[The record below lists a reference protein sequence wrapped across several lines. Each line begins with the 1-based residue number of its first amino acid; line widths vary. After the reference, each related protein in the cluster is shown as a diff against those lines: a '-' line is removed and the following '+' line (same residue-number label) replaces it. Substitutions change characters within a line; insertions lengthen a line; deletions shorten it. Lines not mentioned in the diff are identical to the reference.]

1 MLKPTKTIGTGMANH
16 AAQFGQQ
23 LKQHWQTLQHQSE
36 NLLNRALDRHL
47 KIGISGFSGS
57 GKSTFLTSLIHQLQ
71 YSHHAGLGGFLPARD
86 GRLLA
91 IELEPIPGLPM
102 FDYQGGIES
111 LASQPPKWPAST
123 RQISGARMQIQ
134 FKQKSIWSG
143 MLGEQRQLT
152 LDIRDYPGEWLVDLP
167 MLSMNYRDWCL
178 DTGRLMQQAPR
189 AEIDSALIADLQ
201 ALDPLA
207 SADEAL
213 IKALFGRYQE
223 FLRQCKQHGLTL
235 LQPGRALLENNGDL
249 PAVLP
254 LLNLQAYSQ
263 AQLNNAAADSL
274 YKQLDNFYQQY
285 LKRLVKPFYQ
295 QFFTGID
302 RQIMLIDVVKALSH
316 GKACFDDM
324 LIAYSRII
332 DSYQTG
338 SSSQLLNLLAPRVG
352 KILFLASKP
361 DRIVMHQ
368 HEALRQL
375 MDDIIRRITPQSVRN
390 QIQIETEIA
399 AAVRSSNDHQDYLT
413 ATLADGRFGELRHPP
428 IPAAI
433 PDADQWQ
440 QFANWQ
446 PPVLLPPLNPDLSMG
461 GRLAHIRMDK
471 VLRDLIGDKFQ

>member
-1 MLKPTKTIGTGMANH
+1 MANQ
-16 AAQFGQQ
+16 AAALGQQ
-23 LKQHWQTLQHQSE
+23 LKQHWQQLQHQSE
-36 NLLNRALDRHL
+36 NLLNRAMDRHL

-57 GKSTFLTSLIHQLQ
+57 GKSTFLTSLIHQLK

-91 IELEPIPGLPM
+91 IELQPIPGLPL
-102 FDYQGGIES
+102 FDYQGGIDA
-111 LASQPPKWPAST
+111 LASEPPCWPNST
-123 RQISGARMQIQ
+123 RQISGARLQIQ
-134 FKQKSIWSG
+134 FKQKSMWSG

-167 MLSMNYRDWCL
+167 MLSLNYRDWCL

-189 AEIDSALIADLQ
+189 AEIDPHLVNDLN
-201 ALDPLA
+201 ALDPLVSVD
-207 SADEAL
+207 SAV
-213 IKALFGRYQE
+213 INALFGRYQQ
-223 FLRQCKQHGLTL
+223 FLRACKQQGLTL
-235 LQPGRALLENNGDL
+235 LQPGRALLDHSESL

-254 LLNLQAYSQ
+254 LLNLQAYSP
-263 AQLNNAAADSL
+263 AQLQNAPAESL
-274 YKQLDNFYQQY
+274 YQQLHSHYQQY

-302 RQIMLIDVVKALSH
+302 RQVMLIDVVKALSN

-324 LIAYSRII
+324 LMTYSRII

-338 SSSQLLNLLAPRVG
+338 SNNHWLNLLIPKVE

-368 HEALRQL
+368 HEAMRQL
-375 MDDIIRRITPQSVRN
+375 MDDIISRITPQSVRN

-399 AAVRSSNDHQDYLT
+399 AAVRSSSDHQDFLT
-413 ATLADGRFGELRHPP
+413 ATLNDGRFGELRHPP
-428 IPAAI
+428 IPSAI
-433 PDADQWQ
+433 PDNLQWQ
-440 QFANWQ
+440 QFNNWQ
-446 PPVLLPPLNPDLSMG
+446 PPELQPPLNPDLAMG